1 MILLKSIN
9 ASVENIRLYNRNIAK
24 IKKIKRST
32 LLRELGLK
40 KKDLEIGNYYKVIE
54 DKKEREGVF
63 SKIYGTTE
71 QTPLTKKLTEEILIK
86 EGNYNVKQPTLINA
100 SSLPYKYKI
109 LKNNLTLQED
119 IYLKKGIVVTP
130 FIHSLQEIFA
140 LTPYKREIIPV
151 YLIKDKGLVHLT
163 PIKSLIDS
171 FAQLFFKNI
180 NIKGSEYIM
189 DIEQLKALII
199 LLSKKID
206 NEKELLALNKKL
218 SEDLS
223 LLSFEDVFSLI
234 KEQKTQVIPEEVK
247 KEEVIEEKIE
257 EEEDLDFF

>member
-1 MILLKSIN
+1 
-9 ASVENIRLYNRNIAK
+9 
-24 IKKIKRST
+24 
-32 LLRELGLK
+32 
-40 KKDLEIGNYYKVIE
+40 
-54 DKKEREGVF
+54 
-63 SKIYGTTE
+63 
-71 QTPLTKKLTEEILIK
+71 
-86 EGNYNVKQPTLINA
+86 
-100 SSLPYKYKI
+100 
-109 LKNNLTLQED
+109 
-119 IYLKKGIVVTP
+119 
-130 FIHSLQEIFA
+130 
-140 LTPYKREIIPV
+140 
-151 YLIKDKGLVHLT
+151 
-163 PIKSLIDS
+163 
-171 FAQLFFKNI
+171 
-180 NIKGSEYIM
+180 M